1 MKEPTEDIKSPKPI
15 EKIEKAFRNN
25 ESLAKTL
32 VGYIVKFYEK
42 LQKEWGDFKIMD
54 FCGTHEW
61 TITHYGLRSLMP
73 EGLELV
79 AGPGCPVC
87 VTPSYYIE
95 NAIRL
100 GFEGIVVYT
109 YGDVFRLPSLKAV
122 NGANSLAEAKALG
135 AEIKI
140 VTGIGDAIS
149 DAKSHGKESF
159 FLGIGFETVASGYA
173 KTLISELLP
182 DNLKLMSLVKLT
194 PPAMLATVEILSR
207 EEERSVKGIVAPG
220 HVSTIIGAKAWRGV
234 VERHQIPVVVTGFE
248 PIDVLIAIAEILKQ
262 LLKKEAKVS
271 IEYTR
276 AVSWDGDLKAQ
287 EMISKAFRVT
297 EDGWR
302 GIGILPESGLK
313 VAKSYRKFD
322 AFERYGI
329 PELTSKELE
338 NDLPKGCKC
347 AEIVIGKEKP
357 TNCPFFMKKCKPSSP
372 IGPCM
377 VSLEGTC
384 AIWARFGAGGL
395 ADQIAEDLKLR

>member
-1 MKEPTEDIKSPKPI
+1 MKDLAENKRSPKAIENI
-15 EKIEKAFRNN
+15 EKTFRNN
-25 ESLAKTL
+25 EGLARTL
-32 VGYIVKFYEK
+32 VGYIDKFYERLRK
-42 LQKEWGDFKIMD
+42 DFGDFKIMD

-87 VTPSYYIE
+87 VTPSHYIE
-95 NAIRL
+95 KAIQL
-100 GFEGIVVYT
+100 AFEGIVVYT

-122 NGANSLAEAKALG
+122 KGASSLAEAKALG

-140 VTGIGDAIS
+140 VTGIGDAIA
-149 DAKSHGKESF
+149 DARAHGKESL

-173 KTLISELLP
+173 KTLLSEILP
-182 DNLKLMSLVKLT
+182 NNLKLMSLVKLT
-194 PPAMLATVEILSR
+194 PPAMLATVEILSKDDKL
-207 EEERSVKGIVAPG
+207 VNGIIAPG
-220 HVSTIIGAKAWRGV
+220 HVSTIIGAKAWKAV
-234 VERHQIPVVVTGFE
+234 VDRHKIPLIVTGFE

-262 LLKKEAKVS
+262 TVKGEARVG

-287 EMISKAFRVT
+287 EMIAKAFKVV

-302 GIGILPESGLK
+302 GIGFLPESGLRI
-313 VAKSYRKFD
+313 AESYKKFD
-322 AFERYGI
+322 AFEEFKI
-329 PELTSKELE
+329 PDLSQKDLE
-338 NDLPKGCKC
+338 TDLPKGCKC

-395 ADQIAEDLKLR
+395 ADRIAEDLKLR